1 MRICPTCQRSYPDE
15 TEFCPRDGTFLPAPP
30 KSMGPEL
37 AAGLARRY
45 RIIREL
51 GAGGMGSVFL
61 AEQIAV
67 GDRLG
72 ALKGFLRKLLHD
84 PEFLMRFRKRAASTG
99 PNSHPTAVT
108 V

>member
-51 GAGGMGSVFL
+51 GAGGVGSVFL
-61 AEQIAV
+61 AGQIAV
-67 GDRLG
+67 GDRLVG
-72 ALKGFLRKLLHD
+72 PKGLPPQPLDDPGILLSLWN
-84 PEFLMRFRKRAASTG
+84 EEGSTG
-99 PNSHPTAVT
+99 
-108 V
+108 

>member
-15 TEFCPRDGTFLPAPP
+15 TEFCPRDGTFLPTPP
-30 KSMGPEL
+30 KSMGPVL

-51 GAGGMGSVFL
+51 GAGGVGGGFL

-67 GDRLG
+67 GNRLV
-72 ALKGFLRKLLHD
+72 ALKGLLRQLLDD
-84 PEFLMRFRKRAASTG
+84 PEFLMRLREEAASNG
-99 PNSHPTAVT
+99 GH
-108 V
+108 